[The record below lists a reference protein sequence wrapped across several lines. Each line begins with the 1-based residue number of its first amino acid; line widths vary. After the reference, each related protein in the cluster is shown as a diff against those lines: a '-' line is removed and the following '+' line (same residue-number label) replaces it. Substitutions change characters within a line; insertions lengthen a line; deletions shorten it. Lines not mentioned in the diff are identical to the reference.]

1 MGTYEKQQ
9 LLESLSYVEIARG
22 TTRPVKLDEL
32 LSRRME
38 SFMDRR
44 LKTIVGGTGALSP
57 EDL

>member
-22 TTRPVKLDEL
+22 TTRRVKLDEL

-44 LKTIVGGTGALSP
+44 LKTIVGGTGALTL
-57 EDL
+57 EDM